1 MVSYRI
7 QTLRKPTFPT
17 AHSIT
22 TAHNTNFHQDTHELE
37 PTTNGVEEKDDQID
51 TESTAEVTSNLP
63 NSGTRFDTQP
73 FASSQSAPED
83 SMDQSGIELDDAP
96 LDPTPAVVQQP
107 IDIYSP

>member
-1 MVSYRI
+1 M
-7 QTLRKPTFPT
+7 
-17 AHSIT
+17 
-22 TAHNTNFHQDTHELE
+22 
-37 PTTNGVEEKDDQID
+37 
-51 TESTAEVTSNLP
+51 TSSLP

-107 IDIYSP
+107 IDFYSP